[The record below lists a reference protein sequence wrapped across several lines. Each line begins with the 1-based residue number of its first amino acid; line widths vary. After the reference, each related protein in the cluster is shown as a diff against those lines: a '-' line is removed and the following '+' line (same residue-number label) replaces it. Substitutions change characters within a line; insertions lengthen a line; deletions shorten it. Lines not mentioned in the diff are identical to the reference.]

1 MAETY
6 TGAKSALN
14 EIAGH
19 VVSDQKQLLRART
32 QIGAARV
39 SLEGIPTK
47 YADVITWI
55 DDQATANPAVDLW
68 TELKAEKDQ
77 MATDFVA
84 LKGTAQSMETDLAG
98 YDP

>member
-1 MAETY
+1 MTETY
-6 TGAKSALN
+6 TSAKSALN

-19 VVSDQKQLLRART
+19 VTSDQKQLLRART
-32 QIGAARV
+32 QITAAKV
-39 SLEGIPTK
+39 SLDGIQSK

-55 DDQATANPAVDLW
+55 DDQATANPEVDLW
-68 TELKAEKDQ
+68 VELKAEKDQ

-84 LKGTAQSMETDLAG
+84 LKGTAQSMETDLAS